1 MFRPQSLRRH
11 IRIFGPI
18 AHRKN
23 KLVFLQG
30 ILFSYAF
37 RNIISGA
44 REMGRAEHLPAG
56 LTGLADAFGR
66 TLIFHYQERGTST
79 GLSEELLEI

>member
-11 IRIFGPI
+11 IRTFGPV

-23 KLVFLQG
+23 KLVFRQG

-44 REMGRAEHLPAG
+44 RKMGRVEHLPAW
-56 LTGLADAFGR
+56 LTGLTDAFGR

-79 GLSEELLEI
+79 ALSEGFLEI